1 MDAPRTSEKQD
12 SPPGLKDVEASTGEA
27 TPIGVARQLKSR
39 HIQFIALGG
48 TIGTGLFLGIGSAL
62 TRAGPL
68 SIFLGYSIT
77 GVAIWM
83 LMQVLA
89 EMAVWISLPGAI
101 PQFCARFVDPALGFA
116 VGWNNWYFCAIAV
129 PVEISAAAILV
140 SYWTEA
146 VNVAVW
152 ISIFIILIVALNVFG
167 VGVYGEAEFIFASV
181 KIIAMVG
188 LLILAFILDLGGGP
202 RGDRL
207 GFTYWNNPGAMR
219 ESMTTG
225 DTGRFLG
232 FFSVLVNA
240 AFSYAGVEIVAVASG
255 ESQNPKRNLPKA
267 ARRIFWRILFF
278 YSLGSLAIGV
288 LVPYNDP
295 DLLSQQVA
303 GVHTAAASPWVIAIK
318 RAGIPVLPSIINAVI
333 LSSALSSGNAF
344 LYTGSRYLLALAS
357 NGHAPKFLLKTTNS
371 GNPIYCVAATAI
383 FSLLTF
389 LSVSSGPN
397 QIFLWFQSLT
407 TMCTLITWSS
417 ICVAYLHFHGA
428 LKANNISRKTL
439 VHRAPFQPY
448 GAIIALVFFLII
460 IFFNGFAMFFP
471 GSWNVYNFVTAYI
484 GIPIFVVLFIGWK
497 AVRRTKWLSP
507 QERDLFTGKA
517 EIDALDEIWEDD
529 KPKNIWQKIWNWIA

>member
-1 MDAPRTSEKQD
+1 M
-12 SPPGLKDVEASTGEA
+12 
-27 TPIGVARQLKSR
+27 
-39 HIQFIALGG
+39 
-48 TIGTGLFLGIGSAL
+48 
-62 TRAGPL
+62 
-68 SIFLGYSIT
+68 
-77 GVAIWM
+77 
-83 LMQVLA
+83 
-89 EMAVWISLPGAI
+89 
-101 PQFCARFVDPALGFA
+101 
-116 VGWNNWYFCAIAV
+116 
-129 PVEISAAAILV
+129 
-140 SYWTEA
+140 
-146 VNVAVW
+146 
-152 ISIFIILIVALNVFG
+152 FG

-181 KIIAMVG
+181 KIITMVG

-219 ESMTTG
+219 EYMTTG

-295 DLLSQQVA
+295 DLLSQQAA
-303 GVHTAAASPWVIAIK
+303 GVHTAAASPWVVAIK

-357 NGHAPKFLLKTTNS
+357 NGHAPKFLLKITDS

-383 FSLLTF
+383 FSLLTY

-397 QIFLWFQSLT
+397 QIFLWFQSLA
-407 TMCTLITWSS
+407 TMCTLTTWSS
-417 ICVAYLHFHGA
+417 ICVAYLHFYGG
-428 LKANNISRKTL
+428 LKANISRRTL

-448 GAIIALVFFLII
+448 GAIRAFVFFLLI
-460 IFFNGFAMFFP
+460 IFFNGFAVFFP
-471 GSWNVYNFVTAYI
+471 GNWNVYNFVTAYI

-497 AVRRTKWLSP
+497 IAYRTKWLSP
-507 QERDLFTGKA
+507 QERDLFTGKT